1 MPRPKQFLNKHV
13 ISFAVEGDVY
23 QKFREK
29 CEELG
34 VTPSEVLREFVASFC
49 LAKPSEVR
57 KTITFNISL
66 NLTKVEKVDDGESCS
81 KAQQLVR
88 EELLTELRVALAS
101 TRRVLEDSSFT
112 NVTALLDRKKHIL
125 KLLKQLKDIPQDVLS
140 TAQQV
145 IAEINERVYGYRRG

>member
-57 KTITFNISL
+57 KTIIFNISL

>member
-1 MPRPKQFLNKHV
+1 LPRPKQFLNKHV

-57 KTITFNISL
+57 KTITFNINL
-66 NLTKVEKVDDGESCS
+66 NLTKVERVDDSTGGS
-81 KAQQLVR
+81 KARQLLR
-88 EELLTELRVALAS
+88 EETLNELRVALAS
-101 TRRVLEDSSFT
+101 TRRVLEDDSFT
-112 NVTALLDRKKHIL
+112 NVTALLDRKKYIL
-125 KLLKQLKDIPQDVLS
+125 KLIRKAGDVPEDILQQ
-140 TAQQV
+140 AQQV
-145 IAEINERVYGYRRG
+145 IAEINERVYGCRRG

>member
-1 MPRPKQFLNKHV
+1 LPRPKQFLNKHV